1 VSANVWADLEPKVE
15 SRSTVSEHLYGA
27 PHGDCGGDR
36 NPRNLGRES
45 TFNVFRVGAM
55 QGFTPWE

>member
-1 VSANVWADLEPKVE
+1 VE

-36 NPRNLGRES
+36 NPRNLGCES

-55 QGFTPWE
+55 QGFTPWK